1 MNIEE
6 FSQQIAQGNIDLNS
20 DYYIYDDEE
29 IIVDNHE
36 DNEFC
41 VAVTEDGRYKF
52 IGPYTV
58 NRDYSRLWPSY
69 PPDNAILFDLNF
81 SNKEN

>member
-52 IGPYTV
+52 IGPYEY
-58 NRDYSRLWPSY
+58 DKYYSIVWCT
-69 PPDNAILFDLNF
+69 PPDNAIIFDLNF